1 MPKEALLSLGEDFIR
16 IIHRSDDFEI
26 VDVVEIGESVA
37 TYTRDKRTGER
48 FVSLT
53 VPLKPEVR
61 HA

>member
-1 MPKEALLSLGEDFIR
+1 MPNKQLTLGEDFAK